1 MKDDDFFDKARKVLK
16 MLNENREKVGEL
28 LELIDEGMP
37 NVKSKT
43 LGGKVFWENIVEH
56 AGWRLQKNKL
66 MNNCRILNP
75 EDIRVAWG
83 GEPPM
88 RRAFDKMIDLA

>member
-1 MKDDDFFDKARKVLK
+1 MFDLSLFFRASEVLFPIFRV
-16 MLNENREKVGEL
+16 LFVFGIE
-28 LELIDEGMP
+28 
-37 NVKSKT
+37 T

-66 MNNCRILNP
+66 MTNCRILNP

-83 GEPPM
+83 GESSM